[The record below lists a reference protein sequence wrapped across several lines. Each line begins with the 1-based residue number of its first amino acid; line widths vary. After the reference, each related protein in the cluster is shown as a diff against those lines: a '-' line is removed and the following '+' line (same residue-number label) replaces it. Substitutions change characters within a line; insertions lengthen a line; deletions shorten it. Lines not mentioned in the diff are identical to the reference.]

1 MENVDTSVEP
11 VRVAVLGPG
20 GIGGLLAAV
29 LARAGHEVV
38 CLASETSAEVLRAKG
53 IELKSDLFGEFTAQ
67 VEADTELRAP
77 VDLCF
82 IAVKHTA
89 LEDSLS
95 RLSPEALGDG
105 LIVPLLNGVD
115 HPALL
120 RERYRPELVA
130 PGMIRGE
137 STRIE
142 PGVIAHTSTFAD
154 IELASATAPRARLEH
169 AADVLRAAGFGV
181 GVSEDETT
189 ALWRKM
195 TFLAPIALLTTRYL
209 LPTGEILARHG
220 DELRAALAEIVA
232 VGNTCGAEGDAE
244 SVEDFYVHRFSG
256 ATKTSM
262 QRDAEA
268 GRPLELDAVGGAVL
282 RAAAL
287 HGVPAPT
294 VTRLVLEIS
303 LRTG

>member
-38 CLASETSAEVLRAKG
+38 CLASETSAEVLRTKG
-53 IELKSDLFGEFTAQ
+53 IHLKSDLFGEFTAQ

-82 IAVKHTA
+82 IAVKHTT

-95 RLSPEALGDG
+95 RLSPEALGEG

-142 PGVIAHTSTFAD
+142 PGVIAHTSAFAE

-169 AADVLRAAGFGV
+169 AAEVLRAAGFGV
-181 GVSEDETT
+181 EVSEDEAT
-189 ALWRKM
+189 ALWTKM
-195 TFLAPIALLTTRYL
+195 TFIAPLALLTTRYL
-209 LPTGEILARHG
+209 LPTGEIQARHG
-220 DELRAALAEIVA
+220 EELRAALAEIVA
-232 VGNTCGAEGDAE
+232 VGNACGAEVDAKV
-244 SVEDFYVHRFSG
+244 VEDFYRNRFGG